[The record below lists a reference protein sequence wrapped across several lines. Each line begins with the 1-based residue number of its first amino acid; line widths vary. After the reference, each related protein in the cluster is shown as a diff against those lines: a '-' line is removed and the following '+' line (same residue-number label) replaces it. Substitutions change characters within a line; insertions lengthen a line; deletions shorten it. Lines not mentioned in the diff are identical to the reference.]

1 MIICWQVLRLQQR
14 LVFCCLLRNV
24 CIMKTIHQKSR
35 KATRKQTEFCKKIS
49 TLQIMVCHGRHW
61 IRYIASSS
69 NRHRNLA
76 YQFLAINLLFLKI
89 NFVVF
94 ISKIAPQN
102 FDPRK
107 FPCALI
113 RLPLFL
119 CGTSSHLAAPCPHS
133 SPTLIILKIST
144 AIAIGSLQNR
154 LKWDA
159 LAERGDRASAIG
171 SFQNRLRWDKQMKKR
186 RNLAIYAFFSCL

>member
-1 MIICWQVLRLQQR
+1 M
-14 LVFCCLLRNV
+14 
-24 CIMKTIHQKSR
+24 
-35 KATRKQTEFCKKIS
+35 
-49 TLQIMVCHGRHW
+49 CHGRHW

-94 ISKIAPQN
+94 ISKISPQN

-133 SPTLIILKIST
+133 SPTLIILKISR

-154 LKWDA
+154 LKWDTA
-159 LAERGDRASAIG
+159 TMLLPGCIAIG
-171 SFQNRLRWDKQMKKR
+171 SFQNRLKWDYQDGYQHGGT
-186 RNLAIYAFFSCL
+186 AIGSFQNRLKWDRSNSSYHLRTAIGSFQNRLKWDDPDDPQ

>member
-1 MIICWQVLRLQQR
+1 MSKRQ
-14 LVFCCLLRNV
+14 
-24 CIMKTIHQKSR
+24 
-35 KATRKQTEFCKKIS
+35 
-49 TLQIMVCHGRHW
+49 LQIMVCHGRHW

-76 YQFLAINLLFLKI
+76 YQFLAINLLFLKM

-154 LKWDA
+154 LKWDISLA
-159 LAERGDRASAIG
+159 LGMILMAIG
-171 SFQNRLRWDKQMKKR
+171 SFQNRLKWDGM
-186 RNLAIYAFFSCL
+186 AAW

>member
-1 MIICWQVLRLQQR
+1 
-14 LVFCCLLRNV
+14 
-24 CIMKTIHQKSR
+24 MKTIHQKSR

-94 ISKIAPQN
+94 ISKISPQN

-133 SPTLIILKIST
+133 SPTLIILKISR

-154 LKWDA
+154 LKWDTA
-159 LAERGDRASAIG
+159 TMLLPGCIAIG
-171 SFQNRLRWDKQMKKR
+171 SFQNRLKWDRSEKR
-186 RNLAIYAFFSCL
+186 GRNLAVCVLFSCL